1 MSLVAFAIRVTTVRA
16 LQAALPASIDVVD
29 SPQEPVTAMIGP
41 EPHPMV
47 AIYSGSTETKL
58 DGRNLLGGE
67 SKVALAIQFL
77 LPEAFDFTVAPSVVI
92 RIDTRRQ
99 GAETALDVLWRM
111 AALALDGK
119 TAEPW
124 AALWRE
130 FVVLTPRVSNAS
142 YLIEREGVR
151 ITAREVVIT
160 CDPIHE
166 PTPGV
171 APEGP
176 WATLLTLMRADTNT
190 DGLVSLADWIEA
202 EIRGGADL
210 AQEERD
216 RIYMGLSDYVARDI
230 GVLTT
235 GPYEDV
241 NNDPLATADDEA
253 PADPD
258 SFTEQDQ

>member
-16 LQAALPASIDVVD
+16 LQAALPASIEVVD
-29 SPQEPVTAMIGP
+29 SPQEPITAMLSP

-47 AIYSGSTETKL
+47 AVYSGSIETKL

-67 SKVALAIQFL
+67 TKVSLAVQFL
-77 LPEAFDFTVAPSVVI
+77 LPEAFDFAISPGAVI
-92 RIDTRRQ
+92 RVDTRRQ
-99 GAETALDVLWRM
+99 GAETALDVLWRK
-111 AALALDGK
+111 AGVALD
-119 TAEPW
+119 AANESW

-130 FVVLTPRVSNAS
+130 FVLLTPRVSNSS

-151 ITAREVVIT
+151 VTAREIVIS

-166 PTPGV
+166 PVPG
-171 APEGP
+171 ATPEGP
-176 WATLLTLMRADTNT
+176 WATLLTLMRADTKE
-190 DGLVSLADWIEA
+190 DGLSSLADWLEA

-210 AQEERD
+210 SQEERD

-241 NNDPLATADDEA
+241 NNYPLATAEDEA

-258 SFTEQDQ
+258 DFTEQDE